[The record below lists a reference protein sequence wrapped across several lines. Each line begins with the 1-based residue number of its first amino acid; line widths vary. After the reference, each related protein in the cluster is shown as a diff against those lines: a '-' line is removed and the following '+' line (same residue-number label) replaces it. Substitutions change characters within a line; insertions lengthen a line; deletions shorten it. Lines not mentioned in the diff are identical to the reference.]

1 MATKLNTESTSTSGP
16 VISSSIRVK
25 CRYGNDTRLLEI
37 TSNITF
43 DELQRK
49 VFEKFGNN
57 TLQLQYKDEDGDLVK
72 MVSQGD
78 LSLALKI
85 STVKI
90 DLYLV

>member
-1 MATKLNTESTSTSGP
+1 LKN
-16 VISSSIRVK
+16 
-25 CRYGNDTRLLEI
+25 
-37 TSNITF
+37 
-43 DELQRK
+43 
-49 VFEKFGNN
+49 FGNN

-78 LSLALKI
+78 LNLALKI

>member
-1 MATKLNTESTSTSGP
+1 MVAKLNAESTSTGP
-16 VISSSIRVK
+16 GLSASIRVK

-37 TSNITF
+37 TNNITF

-78 LSLALKI
+78 LNLALKI